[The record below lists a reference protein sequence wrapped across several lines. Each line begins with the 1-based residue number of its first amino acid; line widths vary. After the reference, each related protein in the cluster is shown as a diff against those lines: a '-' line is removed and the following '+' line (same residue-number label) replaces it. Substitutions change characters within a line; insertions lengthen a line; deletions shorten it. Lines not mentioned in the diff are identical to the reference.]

1 MLNQPD
7 KATLSAFGVPD
18 EVFNELKLEEL
29 RDALTNDERKRVD
42 SATSE
47 RFYAYPR
54 AAGQYIIVSVKQGKI
69 VSEYQI
75 NLNSEAACSCDDFLF
90 NCSPNGISCKH
101 IWRIRFLIKLDCLP
115 SKKTDPYSWI
125 ISEIY
130 RDINWLQQ
138 QDVDTADSISELRD
152 LDSIITQLGPNRT
165 DFRVALRKRG
175 RIMMRS
181 NAYSIK

>member
-18 EVFNELKLEEL
+18 EVFNKLELEEL
-29 RDALTNDERKRVD
+29 KDALTDVESKRVE
-42 SATSE
+42 SATNE
-47 RFYAYPR
+47 RFYVYPR
-54 AAGQYIIVSVKQGKI
+54 AVGQYVIVSVKKGKI

-75 NLNSEAACSCDDFLF
+75 NLNSEAACSCDDFMF

-115 SKKTDPYSWI
+115 SKTTDPYSWI

-130 RDINWLQQ
+130 RDINWLEK
-138 QDVDTADSISELRD
+138 QDSDTTESINKLRD

-175 RIMMRS
+175 HIMMKS
-181 NAYSIK
+181 NAYSL